1 MVLEK
6 GVPFKITLHPSVFEE
21 KSVLGIP
28 LSFTATV
35 VGKELQHRLEFCV
48 PSGPGVAALEITNVE
63 FLFETKKIKV
73 GSCKSSR
80 SSSLNGGSQSYLF
93 MQLLDSQGR
102 SSGHPFA
109 VVCCDA
115 AMGRGIH
122 SRVKLPLQSNQRVRF
137 YLVERK
143 NQDDEK
149 MEIKERIVGVRFTG
163 MLQLLSGGVHVRS
176 AKTRKQIQALMEGSL
191 NFEADSCEKNLST
204 LKRNRDFSSHHHRD
218 DEEFAKGSLRRDKA
232 SSIPAELIRNDLDE
246 GPPNL
251 IYAFVSGGDDE
262 S

>member
-6 GVPFKITLHPSVFEE
+6 GVPFKITLHPSVFEQ

-35 VGKELQHRLEFCV
+35 VDKELQHRLEFCV
-48 PSGPGVAALEITNVE
+48 PSGPGVSALEITNVE
-63 FLFETKKIKV
+63 FLFETKKLK
-73 GSCKSSR
+73 GGARKSSR

-93 MQLLDSQGR
+93 MQMLDSQGR
-102 SSGHPFA
+102 SSSHPLA

-115 AMGRGIH
+115 AMGRGIL
-122 SRVKLPLQSNQRVRF
+122 SRVKLPLQTNQRVRF

-143 NQDDEK
+143 NQEDEK
-149 MEIKERIVGVRFTG
+149 MDIKERVVGVRFTG
-163 MLQLLSGGVHVRS
+163 ILQLLSGGVHVRS

-191 NFEADSCEKNLST
+191 NFEADSCDEKVST
-204 LKRNRDFSSHHHRD
+204 LKRDRDSFYHHRD
-218 DEEFAKGSLRRDKA
+218 DEEFAKGGLRSDKA
-232 SSIPAELIRNDLDE
+232 RSIPTESIRNDLDE
-246 GPPNL
+246 EPPNL